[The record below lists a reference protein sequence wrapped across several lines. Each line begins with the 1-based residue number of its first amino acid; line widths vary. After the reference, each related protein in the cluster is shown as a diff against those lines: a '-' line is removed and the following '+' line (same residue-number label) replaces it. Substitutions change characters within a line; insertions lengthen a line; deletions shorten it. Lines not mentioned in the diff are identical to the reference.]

1 VNDERHVIILPKAEK
16 DLTRLPTSDQ
26 QRVKVAIDML
36 SDGPRHGDVRKLRGE
51 KDVWR
56 LRVGDWRV
64 RLLINGATRTIVIS
78 RILPRGRAY
87 RD

>member
-1 VNDERHVIILPKAEK
+1 VKA
-16 DLTRLPTSDQ
+16 
-26 QRVKVAIDML
+26 AIDML
-36 SDGPRHGDVRKLRGE
+36 SGGPRYGDVRKLQGE